1 MGYNLELINKQELI
15 AIQVIWYRDLYFEK
29 TVSAIYN
36 KVFNK
41 DIDMKQYNEQ
51 IRREEEILLSSCKDD
66 KEQFTLIQDLLKLEK
81 SKRIMQKRKGL
92 IESIDKRYKQYITA
106 V

>member
-1 MGYNLELINKQELI
+1 
-15 AIQVIWYRDLYFEK
+15 
-29 TVSAIYN
+29 
-36 KVFNK
+36 
-41 DIDMKQYNEQ
+41 MKQYNEQ